1 MLNVLSIFIIHS
13 FLLYKVFYYTVL
25 IYITGTG
32 TGTGPGT
39 TFTTLGKWGPIYF

>member
-1 MLNVLSIFIIHS
+1 MLYVLSIFIIQS
-13 FLLYKVFYYTVL
+13 FLLYKVFYYTLL
-25 IYITGTG
+25 IYITG

>member
-1 MLNVLSIFIIHS
+1 MCFQ

-32 TGTGPGT
+32 TETGTGTGTGT